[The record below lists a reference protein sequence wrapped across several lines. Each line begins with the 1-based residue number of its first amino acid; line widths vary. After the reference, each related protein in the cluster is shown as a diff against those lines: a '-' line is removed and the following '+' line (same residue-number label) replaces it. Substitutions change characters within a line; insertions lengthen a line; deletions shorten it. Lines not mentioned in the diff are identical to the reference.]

1 MTDGTLEDYVDS
13 HFRTKISV
21 KIQRESLNHH
31 MILHGGLSGPSPTVL
46 KPMWCGYSPLSTD
59 AQQFFSFALF
69 GCEPEAIGR
78 RSPVGTGSCLEL
90 EKIHGRRWWIPVS
103 PAAQR
108 VKPGAVVRRQVL
120 VMEMHVQTLAA

>member
-1 MTDGTLEDYVDS
+1 
-13 HFRTKISV
+13 
-21 KIQRESLNHH
+21 
-31 MILHGGLSGPSPTVL
+31 MILHGGFSCPSPTVL
-46 KPMWCGYSPLSTD
+46 KPMWCGYSPVLSGT
-59 AQQFFSFALF
+59 QQFFSLALF
-69 GCEPEAIGR
+69 GCEPEVIGR